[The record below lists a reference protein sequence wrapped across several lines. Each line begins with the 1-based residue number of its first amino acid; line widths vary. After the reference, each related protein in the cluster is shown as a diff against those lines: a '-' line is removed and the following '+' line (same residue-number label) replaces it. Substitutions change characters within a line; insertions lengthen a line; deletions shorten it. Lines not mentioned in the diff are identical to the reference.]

1 MPKMTSASRSAELA
15 TLVFSL
21 LYYACSSDNSGS
33 GSPNVQNGG
42 ASGSGGKSGTGG
54 NSSSGG
60 KPAVGGSPSSAGA
73 PSDGGSA
80 GTPSDGGSA
89 GTPSDGGSAGTPS
102 DAGAGGE
109 AGLGD
114 GGSSGL
120 GPVKV
125 SLHFKAT
132 VGDKVFACGTTYA
145 GQGTTKV
152 SVEPRDF
159 RFYVQDVRLL
169 DKKGNAVRVT
179 LDTRT
184 PWQTP
189 DVALLDFED
198 GTGACVDGNPE
209 KNDVITGTV
218 PSGTYSGVVF
228 VNGIPDAL
236 NHGDPLQLPAPLQVG
251 TMTWGWLYGFKFL
264 KAELGAIGAPSGD
277 AEPGLGLV
285 HVGSTGCDNSQD
297 GGMPDFGSPPKVACS
312 APNRN
317 EVRLEGFD
325 PATNTIVADIG
336 ALFAGVD
343 LSENNQCH
351 SEGPSCPTEFAALG
365 VDFTTGVPKTT
376 QSVYH
381 VE

>member
-1 MPKMTSASRSAELA
+1 MPKLTFASQSAVLA
-15 TLVFSL
+15 ALACSF
-21 LYYACSSDNSGS
+21 LYYACSNDSSSS
-33 GSPNVQNGG
+33 GSPNAAQGG
-42 ASGSGGKSGTGG
+42 EASGSGGKSGAGG
-54 NSSSGG
+54 S
-60 KPAVGGSPSSAGA
+60 KPAAGGSPSTAGA
-73 PSDGGSA
+73 RNDA
-80 GTPSDGGSA
+80 
-89 GTPSDGGSAGTPS
+89 GSAGTPS
-102 DAGAGGE
+102 DAGSAGTPNDGGAGGE

-114 GGSSGL
+114 GGSSNP
-120 GPVKV
+120 GPMKV

-132 VGDKVFACGTTYA
+132 VGDQAFACGTTYT
-145 GQGTTKV
+145 GQGSTKV

-159 RFYVQDVRLL
+159 RFYVQNVRLL
-169 DKKGNAVRVT
+169 DTKGNAVPVT

-189 DVALLDFED
+189 DVALLEFED

-236 NHGDPLQLPAPLQVG
+236 NHGDPLQLPAPLQAG
-251 TMTWGWLYGFKFL
+251 AMTWGWLYGFKFL
-264 KAELGAIGAPSGD
+264 KAELGATGAPSGD

-285 HVGSTGCDNSQD
+285 HVGSTGCDNALD
-297 GGMPDFGSPPKVACS
+297 GGMPDYGSPPKVACTE
-312 APNRN
+312 PNRN
-317 EVRLEGFD
+317 EVRLEGFN

-336 ALFAGVD
+336 ALFAGID
-343 LSENNQCH
+343 LSVDNQCH
-351 SEGPSCPTEFAALG
+351 SEGPSCPSEFAALG
-365 VDFTTGVPKTT
+365 LDFTTGAPTTT